1 MQNVI
6 TLLPDSVANQIAAGE
21 VVQRPASIV
30 KELLENAIDA
40 KATFIKLIVKDAGK
54 TLVQVIDNGVGMNP
68 VDARMAFE
76 RHATSKIKKAEDL
89 FQLHTK
95 GFRGEALASIA
106 AVAQVELKTKR
117 EEDIVGQLIEIE
129 GNKFIRQEECQA
141 PTGSSFSV
149 KNLFFNIPA
158 RRNFLKDD
166 SVELKHI
173 IDEFERV
180 CLPHANI
187 HFQLYSNGNEIYNL
201 PPATLIERI
210 SGLFSKNLQGKLVQI
225 NEDTDVVKISGYVGK
240 PENAKKRRGDQYFFV
255 NDRFIKSPYLHHSI
269 AEAYRELIAN
279 DAHPAYYL
287 FLEVNPEF
295 IDINIHPTKTEIK
308 FQDEKIIYALL
319 HSAVKRALGKA
330 NLAPSLD
337 FNSEMS
343 FDIDYT
349 KSVSAP
355 TVTVNPDY
363 NPFSTS
369 TSKSSSGGSSYYKQ
383 PFESE
388 QQKHNKH
395 PDSYRDWESLYQN
408 YANTDYKGENENLQL
423 EKKAEQTQIEHDIFS
438 TKGFQL
444 YNKYIIS
451 AHENGLLVIDQQ
463 RAHERILY
471 EHYIATKDKNAASSS
486 QQVLFPVTIE
496 LTPNDYVLLES
507 LMPHFKLLGFEIE
520 PFGKNTV
527 VVQGTPAELGE
538 FNTQEMIEGILETY
552 KLNTF
557 DLKIDP
563 FENMCK
569 SMAKSAGI
577 KYGKTLDDQE
587 IALMLEH
594 LFNCENPMYSPNGKP
609 VIMEMSRLELD
620 AFFKK

>member
-6 TLLPDSVANQIAAGE
+6 SLLPESVANQIAAGE

-30 KELLENAIDA
+30 KELLENSIDA

-54 TLVQVIDNGVGMNP
+54 TLIQVIDNGLGMNP

-95 GFRGEALASIA
+95 GFRGEALASIS

-117 EEDIVGQLIEIE
+117 EDDIVGQLIEIE
-129 GNKFIRQEECQA
+129 GNKFIKQEECQA

-180 CLPHANI
+180 CLPHPTI
-187 HFQLYSNGNEIYNL
+187 HFQLFSNGNELYNL
-201 PPATLIERI
+201 PPSSLIERI
-210 SGLFSKNLQGKLVQI
+210 SGLFSKTLQGKLVHI
-225 NEDTDVVKISGYVGK
+225 SEETDVVKITGYVGK

-255 NDRFIKSPYLHHSI
+255 NDRFIKSPYLHHSV
-269 AEAYRELIAN
+269 AEAYRELIAHDN
-279 DAHPAYYL
+279 HPAYYL
-287 FLEVNPEF
+287 FLEVNPET

-308 FQDEKIIYALL
+308 FQDEKTIYALL

-330 NLAPSLD
+330 NVAPSLD

-343 FDIDYT
+343 FEIDYT
-349 KSVSAP
+349 KTVVQP

-363 NPFSTS
+363 NPFN
-369 TSKSSSGGSSYYKQ
+369 KSSSKSNSYSQPKESNLQKNNKQ
-383 PFESE
+383 
-388 QQKHNKH
+388 N
-395 PDSYRDWESLYQN
+395 WESLYDN
-408 YANTDYKGENENLQL
+408 YNKAEYKAENENLQF
-423 EKKAEQTQIEHDIFS
+423 EKQSEQIAINHEAS
-438 TKGFQL
+438 SYKGFQL
-444 YNKYIIS
+444 YHKYIIS
-451 AHENGLLVIDQQ
+451 AHSNGLLVVDQQ

-471 EHYIATKDKNAASSS
+471 EHYLSTREKDIVSPS

-496 LTPNDYVLLES
+496 LTPNDFTLLEK
-507 LMPHFKLLGFEIE
+507 LIPHFKTLGFDIE
-520 PFGKNTV
+520 PFGKNTIV
-527 VVQGTPAELGE
+527 IQGTPAELGE
-538 FNTQEMIEGILETY
+538 FNTQEMVESIIENY

-557 DLKIDP
+557 DVKLDP
-563 FENMCK
+563 FENMCR
-569 SMAKSAGI
+569 SMAKGAGI
-577 KYGKTLDDQE
+577 KYGKSLEDEE
-587 IALMLEH
+587 IALILQN
-594 LFNCENPMYSPNGKP
+594 LFLCENPMYSPNGKP
-609 VIMEMSRLELD
+609 IIMEMSKLELD

>member
-6 TLLPDSVANQIAAGE
+6 TLLPESVANQIAAGE

-40 KATFIKLIVKDAGK
+40 EATFIKLIIKDAGR
-54 TLVQVIDNGVGMNP
+54 TLVQVIDNGIGMNP

-89 FQLHTK
+89 FDLHTK

-117 EEDIVGQLIEIE
+117 EEDVVGQLIEIE
-129 GNKFIRQEECQA
+129 GNKFLRHEECQA

-158 RRNFLKDD
+158 RRNFLKED
-166 SVELKHI
+166 SIELKHI

-180 CLPHANI
+180 AMPHPTI
-187 HFQLYSNGNEIYNL
+187 HFQLFSNGHELYNL
-201 PPATLIERI
+201 PASSLIERI
-210 SGLFSKNLQGKLVQI
+210 SGLFSKSLQSKLVQV
-225 NEDTDVVKISGYVGK
+225 NEVTDVVKISGYIGK
-240 PENAKKRRGDQYFFV
+240 PESAKKRRGDQYFFV
-255 NDRFIKSPYLHHSI
+255 NDRFIKSPYLNHSV
-269 AEAYRELIAN
+269 AEAYRELISG
-279 DAHPAYYL
+279 DTHPAYYL
-287 FLEVNPEF
+287 FLEVNPHT
-295 IDINIHPTKTEIK
+295 IDINIHPTKTEVK

-330 NLAPSLD
+330 NLSPSLD

-349 KSVSAP
+349 KSVSQP
-355 TVTVNPDY
+355 QVNVNKEY
-363 NPFSTS
+363 NPFHKEANSQRH
-369 TSKSSSGGSSYYKQ
+369 SYPRETETPLQ
-383 PFESE
+383 
-388 QQKHNKH
+388 HNN
-395 PDSYRDWESLYQN
+395 RQNWESLYDN
-408 YANTDYKGENENLQL
+408 YSRTDFNAEQQGFELEQKPQQAMLSYENTDYKG
-423 EKKAEQTQIEHDIFS
+423 
-438 TKGFQL
+438 FQL
-444 YNKYIIS
+444 YLKYIVS
-451 AHENGLLVIDQQ
+451 PHPNGLLVIDQQ

-471 EHYIATKDKNAASSS
+471 EHYIATRAQKTNAAS
-486 QQVLFPVTIE
+486 QQMLFPITLE
-496 LTPNDYVLLES
+496 LTPNDFALIGTLL
-507 LMPHFKLLGFEIE
+507 PHFKLLGFDIE
-520 PFGKNTV
+520 PFGKNTM

-557 DLKIDP
+557 DVKLDP
-563 FENMCK
+563 FENMCI
-569 SMAKSAGI
+569 SMAKNAGI
-577 KYGKTLDDQE
+577 KYGKVLQDEE
-587 IALMLEH
+587 ISLMLQH
-594 LFNCENPMYSPNGKP
+594 LFLCENPMYSPGGKP
-609 VIMEMSRLELD
+609 VIMEMGKTELD

>member
-6 TLLPDSVANQIAAGE
+6 TLLPDNVANQIAAGE

-30 KELLENAIDA
+30 KELMENSIDA
-40 KATFIKLIVKDAGK
+40 KASFIKLIVKDAGK
-54 TLVQVIDNGVGMNP
+54 TLIQVIDNGLGMSP

-76 RHATSKIKKAEDL
+76 RHATSKIKTAEDL
-89 FQLHTK
+89 FHLHTK

-117 EEDIVGQLIEIE
+117 EDDIVGQLIDIE
-129 GNKFIRQEECQA
+129 GNKFIKQEECQA

-166 SVELKHI
+166 SIELKHI

-180 CLPHANI
+180 ALPHPNI
-187 HFQLYSNGNEIYNL
+187 HFQLFSNGNEIYNL
-201 PPATLIERI
+201 PPSHLIERI
-210 SGLFSKNLQGKLVQI
+210 SGLFSKSLQGKLVQI
-225 NEDTDVVKISGYVGK
+225 QEETDVVKITGYVGK
-240 PENAKKRRGDQYFFV
+240 PENSKKRRGDQYFFV
-255 NDRFIKSPYLHHSI
+255 NDRFIKSPYLHHAI
-269 AEAYRELIAN
+269 AEAYKELIAPDN
-279 DAHPAYYL
+279 HPAYYL
-287 FLEVNPEF
+287 FLEVDPET

-343 FDIDYT
+343 FEIDYT
-349 KSVSAP
+349 KSVSQP
-355 TVTVNPDY
+355 KVSVNPDY
-363 NPFSTS
+363 NPFKSAGTTDFSNKSGAGRSSTQEHNQ
-369 TSKSSSGGSSYYKQ
+369 SSDKMS
-383 PFESE
+383 
-388 QQKHNKH
+388 
-395 PDSYRDWESLYQN
+395 DWEKLYEGYSNSN
-408 YANTDYKGENENLQL
+408 YKEELQQFEI
-423 EKKAEQTQIEHDIFS
+423 EKKEEQIQLAYETTAHKAFQI
-438 TKGFQL
+438 
-444 YNKYIIS
+444 YNKYIVS
-451 AHENGLLVIDQQ
+451 AHQNGVLIIDQQ

-471 EHYIATKDKNAASSS
+471 EHYVTTKDKNVGSTT

-496 LTPNDYVLLES
+496 LTPNDFTLTETLL
-507 LMPHFKLLGFEIE
+507 PHFKLLGFDIE
-520 PFGKNTV
+520 PFGKNTI

-557 DLKIDP
+557 DTKLDP
-563 FENMCK
+563 FENMCR
-569 SMAKSAGI
+569 SMAKSACI
-577 KYGKTLDDQE
+577 KYGKSLTEEEML
-587 IALMLEH
+587 LMLEH
-594 LFNCENPMYSPNGKP
+594 LFLCENPMYSPNGKP
-609 VIMEMSRLELD
+609 VIMEMSKLD
-620 AFFKK
+620 LDVFFKK

>member
-1 MQNVI
+1 MQNII
-6 TLLPDSVANQIAAGE
+6 TLLPESVANQIAAGE
-21 VVQRPASIV
+21 VVQRPSSIV

-54 TLVQVIDNGVGMNP
+54 TLVQVIDNGLGLNP

-117 EEDIVGQLIEIE
+117 SEDSVGQLIEIE
-129 GNKFIRQEECQA
+129 GSKFIKQEECQA
-141 PTGSSFSV
+141 QTGSSFSV

-166 SVELKHI
+166 NIELKHI
-173 IDEFERV
+173 IDEFERL
-180 CLPHANI
+180 CLPHTTT

-201 PPATLIERI
+201 PPTSLIERI
-210 SGLFSKNLQGKLVQI
+210 SGLFSRTLQGKLLQI
-225 NEDTDVVKISGYVGK
+225 NEITDVVKISGYIGK
-240 PENAKKRRGDQYFFV
+240 PDSAKKRRGDQYFFV

-269 AEAYRELIAN
+269 AEAYRELISS
-279 DAHPAYYL
+279 DSHPAYYL

-308 FQDEKIIYALL
+308 FQDEKIIYAIL

-343 FDIDYT
+343 FEIDYT
-349 KSVSAP
+349 KSVSQP
-355 TVTVNPDY
+355 TINVNKDY
-363 NPFSTS
+363 NPFNNSASTS
-369 TSKSSSGGSSYYKQ
+369 SHSTPSYKVAPESALQKNNKQ
-383 PFESE
+383 
-388 QQKHNKH
+388 N
-395 PDSYRDWESLYQN
+395 WESLYQN
-408 YANTDYKGENENLQL
+408 YNQTDYKKELENLQL
-423 EKKAEQTQIEHDIFS
+423 EKQAEQTNIAHQAFTH
-438 TKGFQL
+438 KGFQL

-471 EHYIATKDKNAASSS
+471 EHYVSSNERNVAAAS

-496 LTPNDYVLLES
+496 LTANDFVLLET
-507 LMPHFKLLGFEIE
+507 LMPHFKILGFEIE
-520 PFGKNTV
+520 HFGKNTI

-538 FNTQEMIEGILETY
+538 FNSQEMVEGILETY

-557 DLKIDP
+557 DTKIDI
-563 FENMCK
+563 FDNMCK
-569 SMAKSAGI
+569 SMAKNAGI
-577 KYGKTLDDQE
+577 KYGKPLNEQE
-587 IALMLEH
+587 IILMLEN
-594 LFNCENPMYSPNGKP
+594 LFLCENPMYSPNGKV
-609 VIMEMSRLELD
+609 VIMEMSKLELD
-620 AFFKK
+620 TFFKK

>member
-6 TLLPDSVANQIAAGE
+6 TLLPESVANQIAAGE

-54 TLVQVIDNGVGMNP
+54 TLVQVIDNGMGMNP

-129 GNKFIRQEECQA
+129 GNKFMRQEECQA

-269 AEAYRELIAN
+269 AEAYRELIAS

-287 FLEVNPEF
+287 FLEVSPEF

-363 NPFSTS
+363 NPFSTGA
-369 TSKSSSGGSSYYKQ
+369 SKPSSGGGSSYKQ
-383 PFESE
+383 PFESDL
-388 QQKHNKH
+388 QKHNKQN
-395 PDSYRDWESLYQN
+395 WESLYQN
-408 YANTDYKGENENLQL
+408 YSNTDYRGENEHLQL
-423 EKKAEQTQIEHDIFS
+423 EKQAEQTQIEHNVFS
-438 TKGFQL
+438 VKGFQL

-538 FNTQEMIEGILETY
+538 FNTQEMVEGILETY

-557 DLKIDP
+557 DVKIDP

-577 KYGKTLDDQE
+577 KYGKTLDEQE

-594 LFNCENPMYSPNGKP
+594 LFNCENPMYNPNGKP
-609 VIMEMSRLELD
+609 VMMEMSKLELD
-620 AFFKK
+620 AFFKR

>member
-6 TLLPDSVANQIAAGE
+6 TLLPENVANQIAAGE

-40 KATFIKLIVKDAGK
+40 QAIFIKLIVKDGGR
-54 TLVQVIDNGVGMNP
+54 TLVQVIDNGAGMSP

-89 FQLHTK
+89 FHLHTK

-117 EEDIVGQLIEIE
+117 EEDTVGQLIEIE
-129 GNKFIRQEECQA
+129 GGKFIKQEECQA
-141 PTGSSFSV
+141 PIGSVFSV

-166 SVELKHI
+166 NIELKHI

-180 CLPHANI
+180 ALPHPGI
-187 HFQLYSNGNEIYNL
+187 HFQLFSNGNEVYNL
-201 PPATLIERI
+201 PPSNLMERI
-210 SGLFSKNLQGKLVQI
+210 SGLFSKTLQGKLVQI
-225 NEDTDVVKISGYVGK
+225 NEDTDVVKITGYVGK
-240 PENAKKRRGDQYFFV
+240 PESAKKRRGDQYFFV
-255 NDRFIKSPYLHHSI
+255 NNRFIKSPYLHHAV
-269 AEAYRELIAN
+269 AEAYKDLISQ
-279 DAHPAYYL
+279 DSHPAYYL
-287 FLEVNPEF
+287 FLEVNSET

-337 FNSEMS
+337 FSSEMS
-343 FDIDYT
+343 FEIDYT
-349 KSVSAP
+349 KRVQPP

-363 NPFSTS
+363 NPFNTGV
-369 TSKSSSGGSSYYKQ
+369 SKSSSSGSYTTPKET
-383 PFESE
+383 PL
-388 QQKHNKH
+388 QKSNQNN
-395 PDSYRDWESLYQN
+395 WEKLYDN
-408 YANTDYKGENENLQL
+408 YNQAEYKGELQGFQV
-423 EKKAEQTQIEHDIFS
+423 EKQAEQAQFAYDNTIH
-438 TKGFQL
+438 KAFQL
-444 YNKYIIS
+444 YNKYIIA
-451 AHENGLLVIDQQ
+451 AHLNGLMVIDQQ

-471 EHYIATKDKNAASSS
+471 EHYLATKDRNINSSS
-486 QQVLFPVTIE
+486 QQVLFPVTME
-496 LTPNDYVLLES
+496 LSPNDFALIES
-507 LMPHFKLLGFEIE
+507 LTSHFKLLGFDIE
-520 PFGKNTV
+520 PFGKNTIV
-527 VVQGTPAELGE
+527 IQGTPAELGE

-557 DLKIDP
+557 DIKLDP
-563 FENMCK
+563 FENICR
-569 SMAKSAGI
+569 SMAKNAGI
-577 KYGKTLDDQE
+577 KYGKPLEEEE

-594 LFNCENPMYSPNGKP
+594 LYLCENPMYSPNGKP
-609 VIMEMSRLELD
+609 IIMEMSKLD
-620 AFFKK
+620 IEAFFKK

>member
-6 TLLPDSVANQIAAGE
+6 NVLPDSVANQIAAGE

-40 KATFIKLIVKDAGK
+40 HATHIKLIIKDAGK
-54 TLVQVIDNGVGMNP
+54 TLVQVIDNGAGMSP
-68 VDARMAFE
+68 VDARLAFE

-117 EEDIVGQLIEIE
+117 ESDLVGQLIEIE
-129 GNKFIRQEECQA
+129 GNKFIKQEECQV

-180 CLPHANI
+180 ALPHYGI
-187 HFQLYSNGNEIYNL
+187 HFQMFSNGNELYNL
-201 PPATLIERI
+201 PATSLIERI
-210 SGLFSKNLQGKLVQI
+210 FGLFTKNLKTKLIPIQE
-225 NEDTDVVKISGYVGK
+225 NTDVVKISGYIGK
-240 PENAKKRRGDQYFFV
+240 PENAKKKRGDQYFFV
-255 NDRFIKSPYLHHSI
+255 NHRFIKSPYLHHSI
-269 AEAYRELIAN
+269 AEAYKELISS
-279 DAHPAYYL
+279 DSHPAYYL
-287 FLEVNPEF
+287 FLEINPET

-319 HSAVKRALGKA
+319 HSSVKRALGKA
-330 NLAPSLD
+330 NVAPSLD

-349 KSVSAP
+349 KQVNAP
-355 TVTVNPDY
+355 TITVNKDY
-363 NPFSTS
+363 NPFNTS
-369 TSKSSSGGSSYYKQ
+369 SGGGSSYKSTSNQRQDLNKQ
-383 PFESE
+383 
-388 QQKHNKH
+388 N
-395 PDSYRDWESLYQN
+395 WESLYQGYKSN
-408 YANTDYKGENENLQL
+408 DYQKDL
-423 EKKAEQTQIEHDIFS
+423 EELKIEEETSQQHSFFKEQIQF
-438 TKGFQL
+438 KGFQIF
-444 YNKYIIS
+444 NKYIVTN
-451 AHENGLLVIDQQ
+451 HQNGVLIIDQQ

-471 EHYIATKDKNAASSS
+471 EHYWSLKNKTQNSSS
-486 QQVLFPVTIE
+486 QQLLFPITLE
-496 LTPNDYVLLES
+496 LSVNDYTLLIS
-507 LMPHFKLLGFEIE
+507 LRGEFNKIGFEIE
-520 PFGKNTV
+520 PFGKNTI

-538 FNTQEMIEGILETY
+538 FNTKEMIESILETY

-557 DLKIDP
+557 DTKLDP
-563 FENMCK
+563 FENICR
-569 SMAKSAGI
+569 SMAKSASI
-577 KYGKTLDDQE
+577 KYGKTLTQE
-587 IALMLEH
+587 ELTTMCEH
-594 LFNCENPMYSPNGKP
+594 LFLCENPMYSPSGKP
-609 VIMEMSRLELD
+609 ILMEMSKTELD
-620 AFFKK
+620 TFFKK

>member
-6 TLLPDSVANQIAAGE
+6 TLLPESVANQIAAGE

-40 KATFIKLIVKDAGK
+40 KATFIKLIVKDAGR
-54 TLVQVIDNGVGMNP
+54 TLVQVIDNGMGMNP

-117 EEDIVGQLIEIE
+117 EDDIVGQLIEIE

-149 KNLFFNIPA
+149 KNLFYNIPA
-158 RRNFLKDD
+158 RRNFLKEDT
-166 SVELKHI
+166 VELKHI

-180 CLPHANI
+180 ALPHANI
-187 HFQLYSNGNEIYNL
+187 HFQLFSNGNEIYNL
-201 PPATLIERI
+201 PAANLIERI
-210 SGLFSKNLQGKLVQI
+210 SGLFTKTLQGKLVQI
-225 NEDTDVVKISGYVGK
+225 NEDTDVVNISGYVGK

-255 NDRFIKSPYLHHSI
+255 NNRFIKSPYLHHAI

-287 FLEVNPEF
+287 FLEVNPEM

-343 FDIDYT
+343 FEIDYT

-363 NPFSTS
+363 NPFSTKTATSSPS
-369 TSKSSSGGSSYYKQ
+369 THYKQ
-383 PFESE
+383 PAETDLH
-388 QQKHNKH
+388 KHNKQN
-395 PDSYRDWESLYQN
+395 WESLYQN
-408 YANTDYKGENENLQL
+408 YSNTDYKGENENLQL
-423 EKKAEQTQIEHDIFS
+423 EKQAEQTQIEHDVFS
-438 TKGFQL
+438 SKAFQL

-451 AHENGLLVIDQQ
+451 AHENGLLVVDQQ

-471 EHYIATKDKNAASSS
+471 EHYKTNKDRNQVTAS

-507 LMPHFKLLGFEIE
+507 LMSHFKLLGFEIE

-538 FNTQEMIEGILETY
+538 FNTQEMVEGILETY

-557 DLKIDP
+557 DVKIDP

-569 SMAKSAGI
+569 SMAKNAGI
-577 KYGKTLDDQE
+577 KYGKSLDEQE
-587 IALMLEH
+587 IALMLQH
-594 LFNCENPMYSPNGKP
+594 LFMCENPMYNPNGKP
-609 VIMEMSRLELD
+609 IIMEMSKLELD
-620 AFFKK
+620 AFFKR

>member
-1 MQNVI
+1 MQNII
-6 TLLPDSVANQIAAGE
+6 TLLPESVANQIAAGE

-54 TLVQVIDNGVGMNP
+54 TLVQVIDNGLGMNP

-89 FQLHTK
+89 FQLCTK

-129 GNKFIRQEECQA
+129 GNKFIKQEECQA

-166 SVELKHI
+166 GVELKHI

-180 CLPHANI
+180 CLPHADI
-187 HFQLYSNGNEIYNL
+187 HFQLFSNGNEIYNL
-201 PPATLIERI
+201 PPTSLIERV
-210 SGLFSKNLQGKLVQI
+210 SGLFSKTLQGKLVQI
-225 NEDTDVVKISGYVGK
+225 NEVTDVVKISGYVGK
-240 PENAKKRRGDQYFFV
+240 PESAKKRRGDQYFFV
-255 NDRFIKSPYLHHSI
+255 NNRFIKSPYLHHSI
-269 AEAYRELIAN
+269 AEAYRELISN
-279 DAHPAYYL
+279 DSHPAYYL
-287 FLEVNPEF
+287 FLEVNPET

-308 FQDEKIIYALL
+308 FQDEKIIYAIL

-343 FDIDYT
+343 FEIDYT
-349 KSVSAP
+349 KTVSQP
-355 TVTVNPDY
+355 TVNVNKDY
-363 NPFSTS
+363 NPFNTVGPGST
-369 TSKSSSGGSSYYKQ
+369 KSASFGYKQ
-383 PFESE
+383 PAADSE
-388 QQKHNKH
+388 LQKNNKQN
-395 PDSYRDWESLYQN
+395 WESLYQN
-408 YANTDYKGENENLQL
+408 YNKTDYKAELENLQL
-423 EKKAEQTQIEHDIFS
+423 EKQAEQTKLDHNIFS
-438 TKGFQL
+438 HKGFQL

-463 RAHERILY
+463 RAHERVLY
-471 EHYIATKDKNAASSS
+471 EHYKATKERNLATVT

-496 LTPNDYVLLES
+496 LTPNDFVLLET

-557 DLKIDP
+557 DVKIDP

-577 KYGKTLDDQE
+577 KYGKLLDDQE
-587 IALMLEH
+587 ITLMLEH
-594 LFNCENPMYSPNGKP
+594 LFNCESPMYSPNGKP
-609 VIMEMSRLELD
+609 VIMEMSKWDLD
-620 AFFKK
+620 AFFKR

>member
-6 TLLPDSVANQIAAGE
+6 SLLPDSVANQIAAGE

-40 KATFIKLIVKDAGK
+40 QATFIKLIVKDAGR
-54 TLVQVIDNGVGMNP
+54 TLVQAIDNGLGMNP

-117 EEDIVGQLIEIE
+117 QEDVVGQLIEIE
-129 GNKFIRQEECQA
+129 GNKFIKQEECQA

-166 SVELKHI
+166 NVELKHI

-180 CLPHANI
+180 CLPHQNI
-187 HFQLYSNGNEIYNL
+187 HFQLFSNGNELYNL
-201 PPATLIERI
+201 PPATLMERI
-210 SGLFSKNLQGKLVQI
+210 NGLFSKALQSKLVQI
-225 NEDTDVVKISGYVGK
+225 NETTDVVKISGYVGK

-255 NDRFIKSPYLHHSI
+255 NHRFVKSPYLHHAI
-269 AEAYRELIAN
+269 AEAYRDLIN
-279 DAHPAYYL
+279 TDSHPAYYL
-287 FLEVNPEF
+287 FLEVNPES

-319 HSAVKRALGKA
+319 HSSVKRALGKA
-330 NLAPSLD
+330 NLAPTLD

-343 FDIDYT
+343 FEIDYT
-349 KSVSAP
+349 KRVQAP

-363 NPFSTS
+363 NPFNSD
-369 TSKSSSGGSSYYKQ
+369 KSSPGSYSQPQKTASQKSNQQNWEKLYDNYNDANYKQ
-383 PFESE
+383 EL
-388 QQKHNKH
+388 
-395 PDSYRDWESLYQN
+395 D
-408 YANTDYKGENENLQL
+408 NLQL
-423 EKKAEQTQIEHDIFS
+423 EQKAEQTQLIEQHL
-438 TKGFQL
+438 TYKYFQV
-444 YNKYIIS
+444 YNKYIVT
-451 AHENGLLVIDQQ
+451 AHENGVLVIDQQ

-471 EHYIATKDKNAASSS
+471 EHYIASKQLQNSAS
-486 QQVLFPVTIE
+486 QQILFPATLELTSNDFHLISE
-496 LTPNDYVLLES
+496 LTP
-507 LMPHFKLLGFEIE
+507 HFKSLGFDIE
-520 PFGKNTV
+520 PFGKNTI

-538 FNTQEMIEGILETY
+538 FNTQEMIESILESY

-557 DLKIDP
+557 DTKMDP
-563 FENMCK
+563 FENMCR
-569 SMAKSAGI
+569 SMAKSACI
-577 KYGKTLDDQE
+577 KNGKSLEGEE
-587 IALMLEH
+587 INLIVEH
-594 LFNCENPMYSPNGKP
+594 LFLCENPMYSPNGKSI
-609 VIMEMSRLELD
+609 IMEVSKLDLE

>member
-1 MQNVI
+1 
-6 TLLPDSVANQIAAGE
+6 
-21 VVQRPASIV
+21 
-30 KELLENAIDA
+30 
-40 KATFIKLIVKDAGK
+40 
-54 TLVQVIDNGVGMNP
+54 MNP

-129 GNKFIRQEECQA
+129 GNKFIRQEECQS

-166 SVELKHI
+166 GVELKHI

-187 HFQLYSNGNEIYNL
+187 HFQLFSNGNEIYNL
-201 PPATLIERI
+201 PPASLIERI

-225 NEDTDVVKISGYVGK
+225 NEETDVVKISGYVGK

-255 NDRFIKSPYLHHSI
+255 NDRFIKSPYLHHAI
-269 AEAYRELIAN
+269 AEAYRELIAA
-279 DAHPAYYL
+279 DAHPSYYL

-343 FDIDYT
+343 FEIDYT
-349 KSVSAP
+349 KSVAQP
-355 TVTVNPDY
+355 TVTVNKDY
-363 NPFSTS
+363 NPFSTGS
-369 TSKSSSGGSSYYKQ
+369 SNSGSSGYSQ
-383 PFESE
+383 PRQDSDL
-388 QQKHNKH
+388 QKHNKQN
-395 PDSYRDWESLYQN
+395 WESLYQN
-408 YANTDYKGENENLQL
+408 YSNTDFKTENENLQL
-423 EKKAEQTQIEHDIFS
+423 EKRVEQTKLEHGVM
-438 TKGFQL
+438 THKAFQL
-444 YNKYIIS
+444 YNKYIVS
-451 AHENGLLVIDQQ
+451 AHDNGLLVMDQQ

-471 EHYIATKDKNAASSS
+471 EHYIATKDKNSAAST
-486 QQVLFPVTIE
+486 QQILFPVTIE
-496 LTPNDYVLLES
+496 LTPNDYVLLET
-507 LMPHFKLLGFEIE
+507 LMPHFKILGFEIE

-538 FNTQEMIEGILETY
+538 FNTQEMVEGILETY

-557 DLKIDP
+557 DVKIDP

-577 KYGKTLDDQE
+577 KYGKSLDEQE

-594 LFNCENPMYSPNGKP
+594 LFLCENPMYSPNGKP
-609 VIMEMSRLELD
+609 VIMEMSKIELD
-620 AFFKK
+620 AFFKR

>member
-1 MQNVI
+1 MPMQNVI
-6 TLLPDSVANQIAAGE
+6 TLLPESVANQIAAGE

-40 KATFIKLIVKDAGK
+40 KATFIKLIVKDAGR
-54 TLVQVIDNGVGMNP
+54 TLVQVIDNGSGMNP

-89 FQLHTK
+89 FALHTK

-129 GNKFIRQEECQA
+129 GNKFMRQEECQA

-158 RRNFLKDD
+158 RRNFLKED
-166 SVELKHI
+166 SIELKHI

-180 CLPHANI
+180 AMPHPGI
-187 HFQLYSNGNEIYNL
+187 HFQMFSNGHELYNL
-201 PPATLIERI
+201 PASNLMERI
-210 SGLFSKNLQGKLVQI
+210 SGLFSKTMQSKLVQVL
-225 NEDTDVVKISGYVGK
+225 EVTDVVKISGYIGK
-240 PENAKKRRGDQYFFV
+240 PESAKKRRGDQYFFV
-255 NDRFIKSPYLHHSI
+255 NDRFIKSAYLNHSV
-269 AEAYRELIAN
+269 AEAYRDLISG

-287 FLEVNPEF
+287 FLEVNPQT
-295 IDINIHPTKTEIK
+295 IDINIHPTKTEVK
-308 FQDEKIIYALL
+308 FQDEKMIYALL

-349 KSVSAP
+349 KSVNQPQVS
-355 TVTVNPDY
+355 VNKDY
-363 NPFSTS
+363 NPFRTDSAQ
-369 TSKSSSGGSSYYKQ
+369 KQSYHR
-383 PFESE
+383 ETE
-388 QQKHNKH
+388 TTQQKNNKQN
-395 PDSYRDWESLYQN
+395 WESLYAN
-408 YANTDYKGENENLQL
+408 YASSDLSTESMGLQI
-423 EKKAEQTQIEHDIFS
+423 EQTPQQATLSYEQ
-438 TKGFQL
+438 TEYKGFQL
-444 YNKYIIS
+444 YLKYIV
-451 AHENGLLVIDQQ
+451 APHTNGLLVIDQQ

-471 EHYIATKDKNAASSS
+471 EHYIATRAQKTSAAS
-486 QQVLFPVTIE
+486 QQMLFPVTLE
-496 LTPNDYVLLES
+496 LTPNDFTLTDT
-507 LMPHFKLLGFEIE
+507 LMPHFRLLGFDIE
-520 PFGKNTV
+520 PFGKNTI

-557 DLKIDP
+557 DTKLDP
-563 FENMCK
+563 FENMCI
-569 SMAKSAGI
+569 SMAKHAGI
-577 KYGKTLDDQE
+577 KYGKALQDEE
-587 IALMLEH
+587 INLMLQH
-594 LFNCENPMYSPNGKP
+594 LFLCENPMYSPSGKP
-609 VIMEMSRLELD
+609 VIMEMGKAELD

>member
-6 TLLPDSVANQIAAGE
+6 TLLPESVANQIAAGE

-54 TLVQVIDNGVGMNP
+54 TLVQVIDNGCGMNP

-89 FQLHTK
+89 FQLHTR

-106 AVAQVELKTKR
+106 AVAQVELKTR
-117 EEDIVGQLIEIE
+117 RNEDIVGQLIEIE
-129 GNKFIRQEECQA
+129 GNRFVRQEECQA
-141 PTGSSFSV
+141 PVGSSFSV

-166 SVELKHI
+166 GVELKHI

-180 CLPHANI
+180 SLPHPNV

-201 PPATLIERI
+201 PPANLIERI

-225 NEDTDVVKISGYVGK
+225 NEETDVVKISGYVGK

-255 NDRFIKSPYLHHSI
+255 NERFIKSPYLHHAI
-269 AEAYRELIAN
+269 AEAYRELIAS

-343 FDIDYT
+343 FEIDYT
-349 KSVSAP
+349 KSVSQP
-355 TVTVNPDY
+355 TVTVNKDY
-363 NPFSTS
+363 NPFNSGP
-369 TSKSSSGGSSYYKQ
+369 SSSQLGQSRGTHETPNQHSNRQ
-383 PFESE
+383 
-388 QQKHNKH
+388 N
-395 PDSYRDWESLYQN
+395 WEYLYQN
-408 YANTDYKGENENLQL
+408 YTSTDYKGENETLQL
-423 EKKAEQTQIEHDIFS
+423 EKKVEQYKLDHDVIAH
-438 TKGFQL
+438 KGFQL
-444 YNKYIIS
+444 YNKYIVS
-451 AHENGLLVIDQQ
+451 AHDSGLLVIDQQ

-471 EHYIATKDKNAASSS
+471 DHYIATKEKNSPSSS
-486 QQVLFPVTIE
+486 QQILFPVTIE
-496 LTPNDYVLLES
+496 LTPNDYVLLET
-507 LMPHFKLLGFEIE
+507 LMPHFKILGFEIE
-520 PFGKNTV
+520 PFGKNTI

-538 FNTQEMIEGILETY
+538 FNTQEMVEGILETY

-557 DLKIDP
+557 DIKIDP

-569 SMAKSAGI
+569 SMAKNAGI
-577 KYGKTLDDQE
+577 KYGKILDDQE
-587 IALMLEH
+587 IALILEH
-594 LFNCENPMYSPNGKP
+594 LFLCENPMYSPNGKP
-609 VIMEMSRLELD
+609 VIMEMSKLELD
-620 AFFKK
+620 AFFKR

>member
-6 TLLPDSVANQIAAGE
+6 TLLPESVANQIAAGE

-54 TLVQVIDNGVGMNP
+54 TLVQVIDNGLGMNP

-129 GNKFIRQEECQA
+129 GNKFMRQEECQA

-149 KNLFFNIPA
+149 KSLFFNIPA

-166 SVELKHI
+166 GVELKHI

-201 PPATLIERI
+201 PPSSLIERI
-210 SGLFSKNLQGKLVQI
+210 SGLFSKTLQGKLVQI
-225 NEDTDVVKISGYVGK
+225 NEVTDVVKISGYVGK
-240 PENAKKRRGDQYFFV
+240 PESAKKRRGNQYFFV

-269 AEAYRELIAN
+269 AEAYRELISN
-279 DAHPAYYL
+279 DSHPAYYL

-308 FQDEKIIYALL
+308 FQDEKIIYAIL
-319 HSAVKRALGKA
+319 HSSVKRALGKA

-343 FDIDYT
+343 FEIDYS
-349 KSVSAP
+349 KSVSQP
-355 TVTVNPDY
+355 TVTVNKDY
-363 NPFSTS
+363 NPFSESGKTNNYN
-369 TSKSSSGGSSYYKQ
+369 SSNYKQ
-383 PFESE
+383 PQETDL
-388 QQKHNKH
+388 QKSNKQN
-395 PDSYRDWESLYQN
+395 WESLYQN
-408 YANTDYKGENENLQL
+408 YHQTDYKGELENLQI
-423 EKKAEQTQIEHDIFS
+423 EKKAEQTILNHETFLH
-438 TKGFQL
+438 KGFQL

-471 EHYIATKDKNAASSS
+471 EHYIATKDRNVNASS

-507 LMPHFKLLGFEIE
+507 LMSHFKLLGFEIE

-538 FNTQEMIEGILETY
+538 FNTQEMVEGILETY

-557 DLKIDP
+557 DVKIDP

-577 KYGKTLDDQE
+577 KYGKSLEDQE
-587 IALMLEH
+587 IVLMLEH
-594 LFNCENPMYSPNGKP
+594 LFTCENPMYSPNGKP
-609 VIMEMSRLELD
+609 VIMEMSKLDLD

>member
-6 TLLPDSVANQIAAGE
+6 TLLPESVANQIAAGE

-40 KATFIKLIVKDAGK
+40 KATFIKLIVKDAGR
-54 TLVQVIDNGVGMNP
+54 TLVQVIDNGSGMNP

-89 FQLHTK
+89 FDLHTK

-117 EEDIVGQLIEIE
+117 EEDLVGQLIEIE
-129 GNKFIRQEECQA
+129 GNKFVRQEECQA

-158 RRNFLKDD
+158 RRNFLKED
-166 SVELKHI
+166 SIELKHI

-180 CLPHANI
+180 AMPHPGI
-187 HFQLYSNGNEIYNL
+187 HFQMFSNGHELYNL
-201 PPATLIERI
+201 PASNLMERI
-210 SGLFSKNLQGKLVQI
+210 SGLFSKTMQSKLVQV
-225 NEDTDVVKISGYVGK
+225 NELTDVVKISGYIGK
-240 PENAKKRRGDQYFFV
+240 PESAKKRRGDQYFFV
-255 NDRFIKSPYLHHSI
+255 NDRFIKSPYLNHSV
-269 AEAYRELIAN
+269 AEAYRDLISG

-287 FLEVNPEF
+287 FLEVNPQT
-295 IDINIHPTKTEIK
+295 IDINIHPTKTEVK
-308 FQDEKIIYALL
+308 FQDEKMIYALL

-349 KSVSAP
+349 KAVNQPQVSV
-355 TVTVNPDY
+355 NKDY
-363 NPFSTS
+363 NPFRTEPAQ
-369 TSKSSSGGSSYYKQ
+369 KQ
-383 PFESE
+383 TYTKDTETL
-388 QQKHNKH
+388 QQKHNKQN
-395 PDSYRDWESLYQN
+395 WESLYAS
-408 YANTDYKGENENLQL
+408 YSSTELSTESMGLTV
-423 EKKAEQTQIEHDIFS
+423 EQTPQQARLDYEH
-438 TKGFQL
+438 TEYKGFQL
-444 YNKYIIS
+444 YLKYIVS
-451 AHENGLLVIDQQ
+451 PHPNGLLVIDQQ

-471 EHYIATKDKNAASSS
+471 EHYIATRTQKTSAAS
-486 QQVLFPVTIE
+486 QQMLFPVTLE
-496 LTPNDYVLLES
+496 LTPNDYTLTDT
-507 LMPHFKLLGFEIE
+507 LMPHFKLLGFDIE

-557 DLKIDP
+557 DTKLDP
-563 FENMCK
+563 FENMCI
-569 SMAKSAGI
+569 SMAKHAGI
-577 KYGKTLDDQE
+577 KYGKVLQDEE
-587 IALMLEH
+587 INLMLQH
-594 LFNCENPMYSPNGKP
+594 LFLCENPMYSPSGKP
-609 VIMEMSRLELD
+609 VIMEMGKAELD

>member
-1 MQNVI
+1 MQNII
-6 TLLPDSVANQIAAGE
+6 TLLPESVANQIAAGE
-21 VVQRPASIV
+21 VVQRPASVV

-54 TLVQVIDNGVGMNP
+54 TLIQVIDNGLGMNP

-76 RHATSKIKKAEDL
+76 RHATSKIKIAEDL

-117 EEDIVGQLIEIE
+117 DSDIVGQLIEIE
-129 GNKFIRQEECQA
+129 GNKFIKQEECQA
-141 PTGSSFSV
+141 QTGSSFSV

-166 SVELKHI
+166 NVELKHI

-187 HFQLYSNGNEIYNL
+187 HFQLFSNGNEIYNL
-201 PPATLIERI
+201 PSTTLIERI
-210 SGLFSKNLQGKLVQI
+210 TGLFSKNLKGKLVQI
-225 NEDTDVVKISGYVGK
+225 SENTDVVNISGYIGT
-240 PENAKKRRGDQYFFV
+240 PESAKKRRGDQYLFV

-269 AEAYRELIAN
+269 AEAYRELISN
-279 DAHPAYYL
+279 DAHPTYYL
-287 FLEVNPEF
+287 FLNVNPET

-319 HSAVKRALGKA
+319 HSSVKRALGKA

-343 FDIDYT
+343 FEIDYSKT
-349 KSVSAP
+349 VSQP
-355 TVTVNPDY
+355 TVTVNTDY
-363 NPFSTS
+363 NPFSTKHQ
-369 TSKSSSGGSSYYKQ
+369 TSSYNSSNYKQ
-383 PFESE
+383 NKENE
-388 QQKHNKH
+388 LQKNNK
-395 PDSYRDWESLYQN
+395 DNWETLYQN
-408 YANTDYKGENENLQL
+408 YNNTDYKAENEAFQL
-423 EKKAEQTQIEHDIFS
+423 EKEAIQTQLINDGV
-438 TKGFQL
+438 TYKGFQL
-444 YNKYIIS
+444 FNKYIIS

-471 EHYIATKDKNAASSS
+471 EHYISTKNKNVNTPT
-486 QQVLFPVTIE
+486 QQMLFPITIE
-496 LTPNDYVLLES
+496 LTANDFVLLES
-507 LMPHFKLLGFEIE
+507 LNQHFKQLGFDIE
-520 PFGKNTV
+520 PFGKNTM

-538 FNTQEMIEGILETY
+538 FNTLELIEGILETY

-557 DLKIDP
+557 DTKIDA
-563 FENMCK
+563 FENLCK

-577 KYGKTLDDQE
+577 KYGKTLEEQE
-587 IALMLEH
+587 ITLMLEN
-594 LFNCENPMYSPNGKP
+594 LFLCENPMYSPNGKP
-609 VIMEMSRLELD
+609 IILEMSKLELD

>member
-6 TLLPDSVANQIAAGE
+6 TLLPESVANQIAAGE

-40 KATFIKLIVKDAGK
+40 KASFIKLIVKDAGK
-54 TLVQVIDNGVGMNP
+54 TLVQVIDNGLGMSP

-141 PTGSSFSV
+141 PTGSSFSI

-166 SVELKHI
+166 GVELKHI
-173 IDEFERV
+173 MDEFERV
-180 CLPHANI
+180 SLPHPTI
-187 HFQLYSNGNEIYNL
+187 HFQLFSNGNEIYNL
-201 PPATLIERI
+201 PPTSLIERI

-225 NEDTDVVKISGYVGK
+225 NEETDVVKISGYIGK

-255 NDRFIKSPYLHHSI
+255 NDRFIKSPYLHHAI
-269 AEAYRELIAN
+269 AEAYRELIAS
-279 DAHPAYYL
+279 DSHPSYYL

-343 FDIDYT
+343 FEIDYT
-349 KSVSAP
+349 KSVAQP
-355 TVTVNPDY
+355 TVTVNKDY
-363 NPFSTS
+363 NPFSTGS
-369 TSKSSSGGSSYYKQ
+369 SRSSSSGY
-383 PFESE
+383 SE
-388 QQKHNKH
+388 PRQDTDLQKHNKQN
-395 PDSYRDWESLYQN
+395 WENLYQN
-408 YANTDYKGENENLQL
+408 YANTDFKRENENLQL
-423 EKKAEQTQIEHDIFS
+423 EKKAEQIKLDHDVIS
-438 TKGFQL
+438 HKGFQL
-444 YNKYIIS
+444 YNKYIVS

-471 EHYIATKDKNAASSS
+471 EHYIATKDKNSAAST
-486 QQVLFPVTIE
+486 QQILFPVTIE
-496 LTPNDYVLLES
+496 LTPNDYVLLET

-538 FNTQEMIEGILETY
+538 FNTQEMVEGILETY

-557 DLKIDP
+557 DVKIDP

-577 KYGKTLDDQE
+577 KYGKSLDEQE

-594 LFNCENPMYSPNGKP
+594 LFLCENPMYSPNGKP
-609 VIMEMSRLELD
+609 VIMEMSKIELD
-620 AFFKK
+620 AFFKR

>member
-6 TLLPDSVANQIAAGE
+6 SLLPDSVANQIAAGE

-40 KATFIKLIVKDAGK
+40 QATFIKLIVKDAGR
-54 TLVQVIDNGVGMNP
+54 TLVQVIDNGLGMSP

-117 EEDIVGQLIEIE
+117 QEDIVGQLIEIE
-129 GNKFIRQEECQA
+129 GNKFIKQEECQA

-166 SVELKHI
+166 NVELKHI

-180 CLPHANI
+180 CLPHQNI
-187 HFQLYSNGNEIYNL
+187 HFQFFSNGNELYNL
-201 PPATLIERI
+201 PPATLMERI
-210 SGLFSKNLQGKLVQI
+210 NGLFSKTLQSKLVQI
-225 NEDTDVVKISGYVGK
+225 NETTDVVKISGYVGK

-255 NDRFIKSPYLHHSI
+255 NQRFVKSPYLHHAI
-269 AEAYRELIAN
+269 AEAYRDLIN
-279 DAHPAYYL
+279 SDSHPAYYL
-287 FLEVNPEF
+287 FLEVNPES

-319 HSAVKRALGKA
+319 HSSVKRALGKA
-330 NLAPSLD
+330 NLAPTLD

-343 FDIDYT
+343 FEIDYS
-349 KSVSAP
+349 KRVQAP

-363 NPFSTS
+363 NPFNSD
-369 TSKSSSGGSSYYKQ
+369 KSSAGSYSQPQKTPTQKSNQQSWEKLYDNYNDANYKQ
-383 PFESE
+383 ELD
-388 QQKHNKH
+388 NM
-395 PDSYRDWESLYQN
+395 
-408 YANTDYKGENENLQL
+408 QL
-423 EKKAEQTQIEHDIFS
+423 EQKAEQKQLIEHHL
-438 TKGFQL
+438 TYKYFQV
-444 YNKYIIS
+444 YNKYIVTS
-451 AHENGLLVIDQQ
+451 HENGVLVIDQQ

-471 EHYIATKDKNAASSS
+471 EHYIASKQLQNAAS
-486 QQVLFPVTIE
+486 QQILFPATME
-496 LTPNDYVLLES
+496 LTPNDFHLISDLT
-507 LMPHFKLLGFEIE
+507 PHFKSLGFDIE
-520 PFGKNTV
+520 PFGKNTI

-538 FNTQEMIEGILETY
+538 FNTQEMIESILESY

-557 DLKIDP
+557 DTKMDP
-563 FENMCK
+563 FENMCR
-569 SMAKSAGI
+569 SMAKSACI
-577 KYGKTLDDQE
+577 KNGKQLEDEE
-587 IALMLEH
+587 INLIVEH
-594 LFNCENPMYSPNGKP
+594 LFLCENPMYSPNGKSI
-609 VIMEMSRLELD
+609 IMEVSKLDLE

>member
-6 TLLPDSVANQIAAGE
+6 NLLPDHVANQIAAGE

-30 KELLENAIDA
+30 KELIENAIDA
-40 KATFIKLIVKDAGK
+40 KASFIKLIIKDAGK
-54 TLVQVIDNGVGMNP
+54 TLIQVIDNGCGMSP

-76 RHATSKIKKAEDL
+76 RHATSKIKSAEDL
-89 FQLHTK
+89 FHLHTK

-117 EEDIVGQLIEIE
+117 AEDIVGQLIEIE
-129 GNKFIRQEECQA
+129 GNKFIKQEECQA
-141 PTGSSFSV
+141 LTGSSFSV

-166 SVELKHI
+166 SIELKHI

-180 CLPHANI
+180 ALPHCNV
-187 HFQLYSNGNEIYNL
+187 HFQLFSNGNEIYNL
-201 PPATLIERI
+201 PPSNLMERI
-210 SGLFSKNLQGKLVQI
+210 SGLFSKTLQSKLVQI
-225 NEDTDVVKISGYVGK
+225 HEDTDVVKITGYVGK
-240 PENAKKRRGDQYFFV
+240 PESSKKRRGDQYFFV
-255 NDRFIKSPYLHHSI
+255 NNRFIKSAYLHHSV
-269 AEAYRELIAN
+269 AEAYKDLISP
-279 DAHPAYYL
+279 DSHPTYYL
-287 FLEVNPEF
+287 FLEINPET

-319 HSAVKRALGKA
+319 HSAVKRSLGKA

-355 TVTVNPDY
+355 TVSVNPDY
-363 NPFSTS
+363 NPFKTESPSTGS
-369 TSKSSSGGSSYYKQ
+369 SKSYSAPK
-383 PFESE
+383 ETILE
-388 QQKHNKH
+388 KHNKQN
-395 PDSYRDWESLYQN
+395 WEKLYEGYSQ
-408 YANTDYKGENENLQL
+408 ADYKEELQEFAI
-423 EKKAEQTQIEHDIFS
+423 EKQGEQTQIAHDQIS
-438 TKGFQL
+438 PKAFQI
-444 YNKYIIS
+444 YNKYIVS
-451 AHENGLLVIDQQ
+451 AHQNGVLVIDQQ

-471 EHYIATKDKNAASSS
+471 EHYLATKNKQVNNAT

-496 LTPNDYVLLES
+496 LTPNDFALIESLLE
-507 LMPHFKLLGFEIE
+507 HFKSLGFDIE
-520 PFGKNTV
+520 PFGKNTI

-538 FNTQEMIEGILETY
+538 FNNQEMVDGILETY

-557 DLKIDP
+557 DTKLDP
-563 FENMCK
+563 FENMCR

-577 KYGKTLDDQE
+577 KYGK
-587 IALMLEH
+587 ALSDEEMLLILEH

-609 VIMEMSRLELD
+609 AIMEMSKLDLE